1 MGRPEKIS
9 IYTSEYCAA
18 LYFLLKRDLCP
29 IPPSVT
35 SAQTK
40 NEFGIVQKFFVGRRV
55 YYECLPGY
63 IQNENTTDFVICQS
77 NLTWSEPLISC
88 IPIDCGDPKDIK
100 NGYHKATGQTYG
112 NIATYDC
119 NKGYQL
125 IGKGTIVC
133 TIDGW
138 NKNIPFCDT
147 ILCDPP
153 NPISNGDV
161 TERDSWDIGTDAKY
175 SCHAGYAL
183 IGQHTINCTDTGD
196 WSHDTPICKALPDHE
211 EQLSPP
217 STIAATTIRETT
229 PEISDITTDGGDRN
243 HLLSSLPSLALPDHE
258 IQFSSPSTIEATP
271 IPETTPEI
279 SDITTDGGDRNHL
292 LSSLLSLTLPDHEK
306 QLSPPSTTA
315 ATTIRETTP
324 EISDIT
330 TDGGDRNH
338 LLSSLLSLA
347 LPDHEEQLSP
357 PSTIAATTIR
367 ETTPEISDITTD
379 GGDRNHLLSSLPS
392 LALPDHEEQVSPPS
406 TIADTTTRE
415 TTPEISDITTDGG
428 DRNHLLSSLL
438 SLDTAT
444 YEQRQTD
451 LSTTTTVNTV

>member
-18 LYFLLKRDLCP
+18 LYFRLKRDLCP

-100 NGYHKATGQTYG
+100 NGYYKATGRTYG
-112 NIATYDC
+112 SIATYDC

-183 IGQHTINCTDTGD
+183 IGQHSINCTDTGD
-196 WSHDTPICKALPDHE
+196 WSHDSPICK
-211 EQLSPP
+211 
-217 STIAATTIRETT
+217 
-229 PEISDITTDGGDRN
+229 
-243 HLLSSLPSLALPDHE
+243 
-258 IQFSSPSTIEATP
+258 
-271 IPETTPEI
+271 
-279 SDITTDGGDRNHL
+279 
-292 LSSLLSLTLPDHEK
+292 
-306 QLSPPSTTA
+306 
-315 ATTIRETTP
+315 
-324 EISDIT
+324 
-330 TDGGDRNH
+330 
-338 LLSSLLSLA
+338 A

-428 DRNHLLSSLL
+428 DRNHLLSSLI
-438 SLDTAT
+438 SDTAT

-451 LSTTTTVNTV
+451 LSTTTTVNTIINKTIPPNNSPIPTDRLNESLILSAVPNYSSNEYWKKGIYFGAIPGAIVIVLIIIKVICDRRKYGSYKTGSQFLECHKDTELATIKLIGN